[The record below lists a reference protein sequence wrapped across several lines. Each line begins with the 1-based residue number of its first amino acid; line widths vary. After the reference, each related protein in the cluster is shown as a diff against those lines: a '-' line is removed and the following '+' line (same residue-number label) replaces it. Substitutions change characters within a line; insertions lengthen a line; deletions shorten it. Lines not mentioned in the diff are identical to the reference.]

1 VRQYPDSFW
10 MFRSV
15 LVWFYL
21 SYGWFGKFSKSVVEV
36 CVHPEVLKVLMLPT
50 LAVHTICCF
59 DLTYTVHNVQAWAH
73 NVSQFWHWGTGV
85 GDTPFILSRLIALL
99 HALIVTS
106 TVEVHGW
113 QTRKLSPHQTAIH
126 MDLGQDLGCDF
137 RWTLAFLHRWWHLNC
152 ALSSPILL
160 QITHWDKP
168 PDRLLVIYW
177 ASV

>member
-1 VRQYPDSFW
+1 MRQYPDSFW

-73 NVSQFWHWGTGV
+73 NVSQFWRWGTGV

-113 QTRKLSPHQTAIH
+113 QTRKLSSHQTAIH
-126 MDLGQDLGCDF
+126 MDYKIWVVISDEHWLFYTGDGTWIVLYPAPFCC
-137 RWTLAFLHRWWHLNC
+137 RSHIEI
-152 ALSSPILL
+152 SL
-160 QITHWDKP
+160 QTGF
-168 PDRLLVIYW
+168 
-177 ASV
+177 